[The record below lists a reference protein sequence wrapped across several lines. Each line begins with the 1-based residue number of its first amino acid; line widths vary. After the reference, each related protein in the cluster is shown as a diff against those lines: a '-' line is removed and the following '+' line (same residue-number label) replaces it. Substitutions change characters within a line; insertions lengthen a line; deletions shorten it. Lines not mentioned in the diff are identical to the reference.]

1 MVRILKVLV
10 VIALVAVLVAGLTT
24 SACCDGT
31 AGNGNVP
38 SGNANGDVTNGNEP
52 NGNVPNGNEPNGNE
66 PNGNEPAEPV
76 EPAEP
81 DLSSGLGLITDC
93 EEYDGPSFQ
102 DSDPAPI
109 FHFQDA
115 AGTTFALSDFRGRAV
130 MLNFWRT
137 TCGPCIMEMPHLQ
150 EVYNEWQGGE
160 VVMLI
165 INIGEDADTV
175 EDFLDTHGLS
185 LPVLLDRET
194 LAAAQYRTFSI
205 PCTFFIDKAGG
216 IRGIKFG
223 AFQSAEELESMLE
236 QLITL

>member
-10 VIALVAVLVAGLTT
+10 VIALVAILVAGLTT

-31 AGNGNVP
+31 AAPNGNEP
-38 SGNANGDVTNGNEP
+38 NGNVTNGNEP

-76 EPAEP
+76 EPVEP
-81 DLSSGLGLITDC
+81 DLTSGLGLITDC
-93 EEYDGPSFQ
+93 EEYDGPGFK

-130 MLNFWRT
+130 MLNFWKT
-137 TCGPCIMEMPHLQ
+137 TCPPCIIEMPHLQ
-150 EVYNEWQGGE
+150 QVYNEWQGGE

-165 INIGEDADTV
+165 INIGESADTV

-185 LPVLLDRET
+185 LPVLLDREAF
-194 LAAAQYRTFSI
+194 AAEQYRTFSI

>member
-24 SACCDGT
+24 TTCCNGT
-31 AGNGNVP
+31 AGPNGDTPNGN
-38 SGNANGDVTNGNEP
+38 ANGNEP
-52 NGNVPNGNEPNGNE
+52 NGNEPNGNEPNGNE
-66 PNGNEPAEPV
+66 PNGNEPAEEPV

-102 DSDPAPI
+102 YGDPAPI
-109 FHFQDA
+109 FYFQDA

-137 TCGPCIMEMPHLQ
+137 TCPPCIIEMPHLQ
-150 EVYNEWQGGE
+150 QVYNEWQGGE
-160 VVMLI
+160 VVILI

-175 EDFLDTHGLS
+175 ENFLDTHGLS
-185 LPVLLDRET
+185 LPVLLDREA

-205 PCTFFIDKAGG
+205 PITFFIDKDGLMRYVK
-216 IRGIKFG
+216 IG
-223 AFQSAEELESMLE
+223 AFQSAEELENILE
-236 QLITL
+236 QLIAL